1 MSRIEKIKKIL
12 SMLIFICIL
21 ISPIASLYFLH
32 YSKQLTSKSF
42 KEISLL
48 NSEIKQLKAINEKVF
63 RDREDLIFIINQHI
77 APEIFNRHYF
87 LENYILR
94 YNNVI
99 QYYPKID
106 ELKKAGVLDKDL
118 ITLKKKSFFNSDSI
132 ITELKEITF
141 DKDNIDYNDYYT
153 YEAYTI
159 YTVANIDDLIINKE
173 LVNKLSTIKNISFES
188 KEEFDQAIRET
199 IGVENFKKY
208 SEFIN
213 STIDNTSYWRKLIL
227 YAFLIFFA
235 LIVVIRLI
243 IAFKL
248 GEHRKIVAE
257 QEIEDNINKAKKN
270 IAEEP
275 EKITPVWDLANY
287 TLQKYYNKN
296 LSHVNSIYTL
306 SIVVMV
312 MGFLLIISILVSA
325 IYYQI
330 EVRLETIG
338 IIAGI
343 I

>member
-153 YEAYTI
+153 YEAYTM
-159 YTVANIDDLIINKE
+159 YTVANIDDLIIKSNEPVSLSDKE
-173 LVNKLSTIKNISFES
+173 PIYEDLCANNLHRWFIKKLLWDDDQRELES
-188 KEEFDQAIRET
+188 KMAWEKFSEKFCPDCWHPVEETFFKLKNNKQSKLIVMEKQKDDNRVEEFFEELRNKSNSDT
-199 IGVENFKKY
+199 ENSDMFRLRKGTFRKYFNTMKNKRNNGDHPPKK
-208 SEFIN
+208 I
-213 STIDNTSYWRKLIL
+213 K
-227 YAFLIFFA
+227 
-235 LIVVIRLI
+235 
-243 IAFKL
+243 
-248 GEHRKIVAE
+248 
-257 QEIEDNINKAKKN
+257 
-270 IAEEP
+270 
-275 EKITPVWDLANY
+275 
-287 TLQKYYNKN
+287 
-296 LSHVNSIYTL
+296 
-306 SIVVMV
+306 
-312 MGFLLIISILVSA
+312 
-325 IYYQI
+325 
-330 EVRLETIG
+330 
-338 IIAGI
+338 
-343 I
+343 